1 MSKPLFFNLF
11 LAGKFNKA
19 RGNQI
24 NHEFIQKLWKAWE
37 VFWQFSILKRQSTNI
52 AITSLNNEAVSKYRQ
67 IK

>member
-1 MSKPLFFNLF
+1 MSKPLFFNLS
-11 LAGKFNKA
+11 LAGKFSKA

-37 VFWQFSILKRQSTNI
+37 VFWQFSILKRQSTNV